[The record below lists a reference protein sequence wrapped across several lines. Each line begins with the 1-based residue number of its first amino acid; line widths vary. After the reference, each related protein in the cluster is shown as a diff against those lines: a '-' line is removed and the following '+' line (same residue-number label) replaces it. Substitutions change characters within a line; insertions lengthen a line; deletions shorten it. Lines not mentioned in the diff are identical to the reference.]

1 MKIFDNPVGEMR
13 AVHDSHLFDANLY
26 NLGLHSEYIQPWLF
40 EGETD
45 KDPYE
50 DEEIDDA

>member
-1 MKIFDNPVGEMR
+1 MLIATLFTVLEG
-13 AVHDSHLFDANLY
+13 HLSDANLY

-50 DEEIDDA
+50 DEEIDDDAA